1 MIRIKNL
8 ELRVK
13 DLARGDT
20 KFSLLS
26 FEFSKLR
33 PVRVMLEL
41 KARKFSHR
49 PQRQS
54 GFTLIELAIYLG
66 ILSIL
71 LLILSSFFNSALDT
85 LMQSQTT
92 SPTEQDSKFIL
103 NRLMYDITNA
113 DSLTTPIN
121 PGNQGQTLQLVRN
134 GVTYTYTQT
143 GNNLTLND
151 NVGTDVLNSP
161 QTTISNLSFKRI
173 GYTAE
178 KPTVQIIFTITGV
191 TIAKRGKDTQNFETT
206 VSLR

>member
-8 ELRVK
+8 ELRIK
-13 DLARGDT
+13 NL
-20 KFSLLS
+20 
-26 FEFSKLR
+26 
-33 PVRVMLEL
+33 
-41 KARKFSHR
+41 HQ

-71 LLILSSFFNSALDT
+71 LLVLSSFFNSSLDT
-85 LMQSQTT
+85 LMQSQAT

-103 NRLMYDITNA
+103 NRLMYDITNT
-113 DSLTTPIN
+113 DTLTTPVN
-121 PGNQGQTLQLVRN
+121 PGDQGQILKLVHS

-143 GNNLTLND
+143 NNNMTITD
-151 NVGTDVLNSP
+151 NTGTEVLNSP

-173 GYTAE
+173 GYATG
-178 KPTVQIIFTITGV
+178 KPTIQIIFTITSV
-191 TIAKRGKDTQNFETT
+191 TTAKSGRDTQTFETT